1 MAKSVIH
8 LFFALIVFVSFVS
21 FYTGLFLVF
30 FVIKDF
36 QYVKSILFHQGLII
50 PILLLTP
57 LVFGSAILVS
67 DFFKKRISRSI
78 VSLKKVFNEL
88 NSIEDLAKI
97 NLNKHNLFF
106 KEYNTLIY
114 DLEKFLERI
123 KQLAVDK
130 EELSKIIKMFEKYMI
145 TFETLKN
152 PELFMKKFVLET
164 QQILKVDG
172 YFFLWGEKEK
182 NVNLY
187 LNENIFAIDEL
198 KKVINEYVRKIILKN
213 GHSNSLKVGEI
224 KIGEK
229 LLKIYFKEIGDVP
242 FLSKTVSGVIAK
254 ECINDTNKRFILENL
269 LTFFNSV
276 EATIKILSKNIEEIQ
291 YFLIRDSLTNLFNQR
306 AFWDELDFRINIAK
320 KYKKK
325 LAVVIIDIDNFKNIN
340 DKYGHYVGDRVL
352 EEIAKILKNY
362 FSGNHFISRY
372 GGDEFAGILFDI
384 DLDGAMNIVNSL
396 KELFN
401 NHQFYINEE
410 LILHGITATFGIAMY
425 PDNAQS
431 AKDLFILADNMLLR
445 GKRFYKNSIIIPEQY
460 ERLNFFKDEAEI
472 ALKIMESLKNKRLKF
487 SFQPIYSLT
496 SNNIFGYEA
505 LTKLEVG
512 EMLIGADKFINI
524 INKLRFSTEF
534 DFLVVETIFKNLSEK
549 NIDTYIFINVT
560 PLTLANSDF
569 YKLLEKVSKKY
580 NINNEKIVFE
590 IVERETFDN
599 LEKLINNCNK
609 IKNLGFKFAIDD
621 FGSGYSSFLYM
632 KVLPADFVK
641 IEGEFVKNIKHN
653 QKDKLIVDAIT
664 NICRMHNVSVIAEY
678 VEDEI
683 ILKEAI
689 NLGIDLGQGF
699 YLGKPEELSV

>member
-1 MAKSVIH
+1 MAKSIRH
-8 LFFALIVFVSFVS
+8 LFFALIVLVSFVS

-36 QYVKSILFHQGLII
+36 QYVKSILFHQGLIV
-50 PILLLTP
+50 PILSLTP
-57 LVFGSAILVS
+57 LVFGAAILVS
-67 DFFKKRISRSI
+67 DFFKKRISKSI
-78 VSLKKVFNEL
+78 VSLKNVFNEL
-88 NSIEDLAKI
+88 NSIEDLATI

-164 QQILKVDG
+164 QQILKIDG
-172 YFFLWGEKEK
+172 YFFLWGEKE
-182 NVNLY
+182 NNINLY
-187 LNENIFAIDEL
+187 LNNNVLHLDEVT
-198 KKVINEYVRKIILKN
+198 KVIKEYLSKNLLKN
-213 GHSNSLKVGEI
+213 GFANSFKNGEI
-224 KIGEK
+224 KIGEE
-229 LLKIYFKEIGDVP
+229 LYRIYFKTVEDVP
-242 FLSKTVSGVIAK
+242 FLSKCISGVITK
-254 ECINDTNKRFILENL
+254 ECMDDTNKRFILENL

-320 KYKKK
+320 AYKKK
-325 LAVVIIDIDNFKNIN
+325 LAVVVIDLDNFKNIN

-352 EEIAKILKNY
+352 EEIAKILKKY

-384 DLDGAMNIVNSL
+384 DLDGAVNIANSL
-396 KELFN
+396 KEHFY
-401 NHQFYINEE
+401 NHPFYVNEE
-410 LILHGITATFGIAMY
+410 LVLHGITATIGIAIY

-431 AKDLFILADNMLLR
+431 AKDLFILADNMVLR
-445 GKRFYKNSIIIPEQY
+445 GKRFYKNSIMIPEQN
-460 ERLNFFKDEAEI
+460 EMLIFFKDDAEI
-472 ALKIMESLKNKRLKF
+472 SLKIMESLKNKRIKF
-487 SFQPIYSLT
+487 SFQPIYSLKL
-496 SNNIFGYEA
+496 NNIFGYEV

-512 EMLIGADKFINI
+512 EIVIGADKFINT
-524 INKLRFSTEF
+524 INKLRLSTEF
-534 DFLVVETIFKNLSEK
+534 DFLVVEKIFKKLSEK
-549 NIDTYIFINVT
+549 SIDTLIFINVT
-560 PLTLANSDF
+560 PLTLSNPDF
-569 YKLLEKVSKKY
+569 YKLLERLSERY
-580 NINNEKIVFE
+580 GINNEKIVFE
-590 IVERETFDN
+590 IVEREAFDN
-599 LEKLINNCNK
+599 LDKLITNCTK
-609 IKNLGFKFAIDD
+609 IKNMGFKFAIDD

-632 KVLPADFVK
+632 KALPADFVK

-653 QKDKLIVDAIT
+653 LKDKLIVDAIT
-664 NICRMHNVSVIAEY
+664 NICRMHYVSVIAEY

-689 NLGIDLGQGF
+689 NLGIDYGQGF
-699 YLGKPEELSV
+699 YLGKPEELAV